1 MKFGILHTGTY
12 KEETDSEEIVV
23 KDVNGIKFAFLSYTY
38 GTNGIPVPS
47 KYPFCINL
55 IDKDKIKSDLEKAK
69 SLNVDIISVNMHW
82 GAEYRQSPTDEQE
95 DLADFL
101 FENGA
106 DLILGSHPHVLEK
119 MEKRE
124 ITLEDGSTKDGF
136 LIYSL
141 GNFIS
146 GQVKEYTK
154 QSIILDLSI
163 TKNHEGKI
171 SIDTIDYYPI
181 YMYKGSSGKKYKLLD
196 IEKEIADY
204 NNGTSKISSSLFN
217 TLASEVA
224 HIYKIIGD
232 PIK

>member
-1 MKFGILHTGTY
+1 MFGILHTGTY
-12 KEETDSEEIVV
+12 KEEADSEKILV
-23 KDVNGIKFAFLSYTY
+23 KEVNGIKFAFLAYTY

-47 KYPFCINL
+47 NYPFCINL
-55 IDKDKIKSDLEKAK
+55 IDKDKIKADLEKAK
-69 SLNVDIISVNMHW
+69 NLGVDIISVNMHW
-82 GAEYRQSPTDEQE
+82 GTEYRQTPTNEQE

-124 ITLEDGSTKDGF
+124 ITLADGTKKDGF

-146 GQVKEYTK
+146 GQVKDYTK
-154 QSIILDLSI
+154 QSVILDLKIS
-163 TKNHEGKI
+163 KNDDGKI
-171 SIDTIDYYPI
+171 SIDTIDYHPI

-196 IEKEIADY
+196 IEKERENY
-204 NNGTSKISSSLFN
+204 EKGNSNISASLYN
-217 TLASEVA
+217 TLSSEVS
-224 HIYKIIGD
+224 HIYKIMGE